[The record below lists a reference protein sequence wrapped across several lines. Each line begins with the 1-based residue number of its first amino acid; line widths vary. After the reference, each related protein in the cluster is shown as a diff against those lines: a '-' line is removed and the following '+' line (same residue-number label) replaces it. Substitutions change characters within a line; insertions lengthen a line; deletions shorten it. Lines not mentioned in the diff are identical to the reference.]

1 MKLKNAYKKA
11 KHGAELYDPRTMEG
25 HIVGMSDGGK
35 LKFIPASDSRIYKDN
50 NKVVSSNPSST
61 PKPNISS
68 LIPKP
73 EETIS
78 YGVLDK
84 PQVKMMKAYSGKEQK
99 PSEYLQNRTY
109 NNSIANAFYKNKAVG
124 IAADLV
130 FDPLNILPTAV
141 LSKFKT
147 LPGTVDKL
155 NEVKKVYNTSKNV
168 VQKTD
173 NMSDALGIL
182 GMKKGGKVDHSDDK
196 DMVNGVAS
204 ILRRVKDK
212 KNRLQLAN
220 QLSNQFNREKVKYN
234 LNDFLDKSKVKK

>member
-1 MKLKNAYKKA
+1 
-11 KHGAELYDPRTMEG
+11 
-25 HIVGMSDGGK
+25 
-35 LKFIPASDSRIYKDN
+35 
-50 NKVVSSNPSST
+50 
-61 PKPNISS
+61 
-68 LIPKP
+68 
-73 EETIS
+73 
-78 YGVLDK
+78 
-84 PQVKMMKAYSGKEQK
+84 MKAYSGKEQK

-109 NNSIANAFYKNKAVG
+109 DNSIANAFYKNKAVG

-141 LSKFKT
+141 LNKFKT

-173 NMSDALGIL
+173 NMSDAEGIL
-182 GMKKGGKVDHSDDK
+182 GMQRGGKVDHSGDK

-220 QLSNQFNREKVKYN
+220 QLSNQFNREKVKYS
-234 LNDFLDKSKVKK
+234 LNDFLNKSKVKK